1 VLVFPSVREFGG
13 AVVVEAL
20 AAGAVPIV
28 ADFGGPGDNV
38 RPDVGFKVTLS
49 TESDV
54 ISQIESALTRLANDR
69 GLLERLRQGG
79 MSYARESFT
88 WDAKAQALTTIM
100 RWALR
105 CGPKPNLPPPKML
118 QLERAS

>member
-1 VLVFPSVREFGG
+1 VHEFGG

-20 AAGAVPIV
+20 AAGAVPVV

-38 RPDVGFKVTLS
+38 HPNVGFKVALS

-54 ISQIESALTRLANDR
+54 VSEIEGILERLAHNRD
-69 GLLERLRQGG
+69 LLERLREQG

-88 WDAKAQALTTIM
+88 WDAKAQSITAII
-100 RWALR
+100 RWVLR
-105 CGPKPNLPPPKML
+105 RGPKPNLPPPKML
-118 QLERAS
+118 HVKSAS